1 MDKKA
6 KKRLDILN
14 QKLQQLRQQVAGCRQ
29 QNDDPAELR
38 RRETEMASIEAEI
51 KKLKE
56 S

>member
-29 QNDDPAELR
+29 QNDEPAELQR
-38 RRETEMASIEAEI
+38 LEKEMAAVEAEV
-51 KKLKE
+51 KKLKA